1 LRRRGVAALLSL
13 KAGGRS
19 VETRA
24 EGRNVG
30 VGILILGKLCFAA
43 IGVAVGA
50 RLAREA
56 RSQDGIGL
64 HAVALAAVC
73 IGGIGLAVIAIG
85 EWLGDTPTGAGVVLT
100 GEWSMRA
107 GMVLFCVFIWRAF
120 RPGGLLGGA
129 AAGGCAALLIGAL
142 LFDIL
147 SQPSVAHYDYGLL
160 SAQLCQLSIAVPFAW
175 SCLESGV
182 LWGRA
187 RRRLALGLA
196 DPAVVR
202 RYLLWWCAML
212 CFVLICVLAIA
223 AGEAHDA
230 GRNGL
235 ADAAQ
240 AARGILYLAVTALAW
255 LGVFSSTR
263 EEPASAA
270 ASSDA
275 GS

>member
-1 LRRRGVAALLSL
+1 
-13 KAGGRS
+13 
-19 VETRA
+19 
-24 EGRNVG
+24 VG
-30 VGILILGKLCFAA
+30 EGILILGKLCFAA
-43 IGVAVGA
+43 IGAAVGV
-50 RLAREA
+50 RLAREV
-56 RSQDGIGL
+56 RIQDAVGL
-64 HAVALAAVC
+64 HALALAAIC
-73 IGGIGLAVIAIG
+73 IGGIGLAIIPIG
-85 EWLGDTPTGAGVVLT
+85 QSLGDTPTGTGVALT

-107 GMVLFCVFIWRAF
+107 GMVIFCVFLWRTF
-120 RPGGLLGGA
+120 RPEGLLGGA

-142 LFDIL
+142 VFDLL

-160 SAQLCQLSIAVPFAW
+160 SAQLSQLSIAVPFAW
-175 SCLESGV
+175 SCLESGL

-187 RRRLALGLA
+187 RRRLVLGLA

-202 RYLLWWCAML
+202 RYLVWWCAML
-212 CFVLICVLAIA
+212 CFVLICVLAMA

-240 AARGILYLAVTALAW
+240 AARGILYLAVAALAW
-255 LGVFSSTR
+255 LGVFSSPR
-263 EEPASAA
+263 KAPACAA

>member
-1 LRRRGVAALLSL
+1 MA
-13 KAGGRS
+13 S
-19 VETRA
+19 V
-24 EGRNVG
+24 
-30 VGILILGKLCFAA
+30 ILILGKLCFAA

-50 RLAREA
+50 RLAREGWS
-56 RSQDGIGL
+56 RGEMGL
-64 HAVALAAVC
+64 HGVALAAICV
-73 IGGIGLAVIAIG
+73 GGIGLAAIPIG
-85 EWLGDTPTGAGVVLT
+85 QSLGDTPTGTGVALT

-107 GMVLFCVFIWRAF
+107 GMVLFCVFIWRTF
-120 RPGGLLGGA
+120 RPEGLLGGC

-142 LFDIL
+142 VFDL
-147 SQPSVAHYDYGLL
+147 RSQPSWAHYDYGLL
-160 SAQLCQLSIAVPFAW
+160 SAQLNQLSVALPFAW

-202 RYLLWWCAML
+202 RYLFWWSAML
-212 CFVLICVLAIA
+212 CFVLICLLAMA

-240 AARGILYLAVTALAW
+240 GARGILYLGVTALAW
-255 LGVFSSTR
+255 LGVFSSSRKTS
-263 EEPASAA
+263 ASATA
-270 ASSDA
+270 A
-275 GS
+275 